1 MAIRLTCYVVSAR
14 RSLRKKRPL
23 SVRAIPLHGGNVRK
37 KPRGPVFADIS
48 GNNLDEKLQR
58 VRLKGLANLGNTC
71 YFNSVVQVMLHPY
84 PASY

>member
-1 MAIRLTCYVVSAR
+1 M
-14 RSLRKKRPL
+14 
-23 SVRAIPLHGGNVRK
+23 RK